1 MTVKGG
7 WFVTVV
13 TLMAV
18 TLLPAFSYKI
28 RSFRATAAGPFTQY
42 VYIYILI
49 YVLFVVWY
57 DNDMS
62 ICRVN
67 EIDTFRPRT
76 VCPVNLASENFH
88 IVASWHRHFGSLI
101 NHYFCL
107 CTIGYLQCKPRTF
120 VFASRVFMF
129 VLGSALI
136 KGTGIV
142 RLAMVKTSGASCF
155 KKNITVPFYMW
166 QTFEILQA

>member
-49 YVLFVVWY
+49 YVIFVVC
-57 DNDMS
+57 
-62 ICRVN
+62 I
-67 EIDTFRPRT
+67 
-76 VCPVNLASENFH
+76 
-88 IVASWHRHFGSLI
+88 
-101 NHYFCL
+101 
-107 CTIGYLQCKPRTF
+107 Q
-120 VFASRVFMF
+120 
-129 VLGSALI
+129 
-136 KGTGIV
+136 
-142 RLAMVKTSGASCF
+142 
-155 KKNITVPFYMW
+155 
-166 QTFEILQA
+166 